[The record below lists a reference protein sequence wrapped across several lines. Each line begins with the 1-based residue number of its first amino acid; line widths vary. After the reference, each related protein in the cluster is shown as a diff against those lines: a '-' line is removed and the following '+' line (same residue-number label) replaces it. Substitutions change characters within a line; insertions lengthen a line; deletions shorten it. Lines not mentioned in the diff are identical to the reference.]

1 MHPDTARH
9 CNFNIICGD
18 ATGTYRFKTGFYGL
32 TDMPAEFQKAMDY
45 TLVGLSHTYCFL
57 DDIIVVSKGTQESHL
72 KYVYNC
78 LQKLEADNLINLSK
92 CHFAKHQINWLG
104 FTFSQSGVKPIESK
118 TAAIAEIKAPKTL
131 KQLRSFLGS
140 VHHLSKFIPNLAKIC
155 HPLRPL
161 LKKNEKFLWT
171 EYHQTHFEHIKIVI
185 ANATEN
191 THFNPTLETRIKCD
205 ASRQGLGAA
214 LEQLDCEGW
223 KTVAFASRFLNSN
236 EERYSINEL
245 ELLGV
250 VWAIEYF
257 KYYLFGKTFT
267 VLTDHRA
274 LLSVLRSHR
283 SNKSHNSRLTRWI
296 DRLLPFNFII
306 EHIPGTRKVLVDY
319 ILRKPNQKAKSV
331 TQYDEEFMV
340 ATISRIRDAI
350 TSLFSHSN
358 KIPFHKRPIN
368 SKNKLQVNQT
378 RVHSCKPAKIN
389 PHNSNASNNS
399 FTTRAQ
405 VRNYNS
411 AFISQF
417 NYHANHL
424 LQNNTAPAS
433 QIQPKH
439 INCNLTAKLENKINH
454 ITMSANGSSQTNP
467 KTPTPTPRLTFRTQ
481 STPITTPSA
490 NLNNNT
496 QASSSPET
504 QDIELSRE
512 EVFESNLNQLFTKSF
527 LAVLTSKDAVL
538 KEIRDC
544 VLQDD
549 EARCKEVSPYI
560 HSFWKDF
567 HVRSGCLCVDERV
580 AIPNSIKEAVVES
593 LHLTHPGSW
602 GMISLSQYAWWP
614 YMHREILAKAS
625 DCVPCTDIGKNLKP
639 IIPKFKWHPHK
650 ACQEPNEEIQIDF
663 GGPITNEKDKDTY
676 FLACIDRYSKYP
688 TVKIF
693 EKANGTN
700 VVKFLRN

>member
-78 LQKLEADNLINLSK
+78 LQKLEADSLRINLSK
-92 CHFAKHQINWLG
+92 CHFAKHQMNWLG

-171 EYHQTHFEHIKIVI
+171 EYHQTHFEHIKTVI

-191 THFNPTLETRIKCD
+191 THFNPTLETRVKCD

-214 LEQLDCEGW
+214 LEQLDCEVW
-223 KTVAFASRFLNSN
+223 RTVAFASRFLNSI
-236 EERYSINEL
+236 EELYSINEL

-274 LLSVLRSHR
+274 LLSVLKTQR
-283 SNKSHNSRLTRWI
+283 SNKSYNCRLTRWI
-296 DRLLPFNFII
+296 DRLLPFEFII
-306 EHIPGTRKVLVDY
+306 EHIPGTRMGLVDY
-319 ILRKPNQKAKSV
+319 ISRQPNQKAKSV
-331 TQYDEEFMV
+331 TQHDEEFMV

-358 KIPFHKRPIN
+358 KIPFHTRPIN
-368 SKNKLQVNQT
+368 SKDKLQVNQT
-378 RVHSCKPAKIN
+378 RVHFCKPAKNN
-389 PHNSNASNNS
+389 PHNLNNSNNS
-399 FTTRAQ
+399 FTT
-405 VRNYNS
+405 
-411 AFISQF
+411 
-417 NYHANHL
+417 
-424 LQNNTAPAS
+424 
-433 QIQPKH
+433 
-439 INCNLTAKLENKINH
+439 
-454 ITMSANGSSQTNP
+454 
-467 KTPTPTPRLTFRTQ
+467 
-481 STPITTPSA
+481 
-490 NLNNNT
+490 
-496 QASSSPET
+496 
-504 QDIELSRE
+504 
-512 EVFESNLNQLFTKSF
+512 
-527 LAVLTSKDAVL
+527 
-538 KEIRDC
+538 
-544 VLQDD
+544 
-549 EARCKEVSPYI
+549 
-560 HSFWKDF
+560 
-567 HVRSGCLCVDERV
+567 
-580 AIPNSIKEAVVES
+580 
-593 LHLTHPGSW
+593 
-602 GMISLSQYAWWP
+602 
-614 YMHREILAKAS
+614 
-625 DCVPCTDIGKNLKP
+625 
-639 IIPKFKWHPHK
+639 
-650 ACQEPNEEIQIDF
+650 
-663 GGPITNEKDKDTY
+663 
-676 FLACIDRYSKYP
+676 
-688 TVKIF
+688 
-693 EKANGTN
+693 
-700 VVKFLRN
+700 